1 MPDNNNIILHAPLA
15 GPRVALAEVPDPVF
29 SSGTLGDGIAI
40 DPLDGCLYAP
50 CAGEVVHLAR
60 TGHALTLRAANG
72 AEILLHIGVDT
83 VQLLGR
89 GFSPQVALGEQ
100 VEQGQALVHFDLDL
114 VAQHCT
120 SLVTVMLVGNGQG
133 YELLA
138 LGSVTDSLGEPLLE
152 VRGKAIAGTP
162 SAGAQPQGNA
172 RGQARVAHHGGLH
185 ARPAALLRQTAQRFQ
200 SRILLHFHDREA
212 AVDSLVAVMGLGVGE
227 GDEVT
232 VSCSGADCQ
241 EALQAML
248 QALQTPTVGE
258 RHATPA
264 AAAPVTA
271 QATRH
276 EPGVIGGVCASPG
289 LALGPLARLD
299 GISLPPDNGG
309 NHPPEQHAALD
320 AALTAVR
327 HAIDRDWRHLPRGQ
341 EDAAAILEA
350 HLALLDDPALLD
362 AARRHIDQGSAAS
375 HAWSRAIDA
384 QCQVLRSLDNPL
396 LAERANDLH
405 DLQQRVLRALL
416 GETRELRLPPSA
428 IVVAHELTPSDLLL
442 LARHDVAGLCMAAGG
457 ATSHVAILARARGL
471 PCLVALGETLLELP
485 AGSTLVVDADNGRLE
500 TRAAP
505 QRLAEVR
512 QHCQQRHEQ
521 RQRQQ
526 AAAHQP
532 ARTRDGRLVE
542 IAANVAG
549 ADEAAQALAQGADGV
564 GLLRSEFLF
573 VDRHTAPDEQEQ
585 RLAYQAV
592 LDAMDTRPVIIR
604 TIDVGGDKQLDYLP
618 LPAEANPVLGLR
630 GIRLG
635 LVRPQ
640 LLDQQLRALLSVS
653 PQRRCRIMLPMVTEV
668 DELIAIRQRL
678 DLLADELG
686 VAERAELGVMI
697 EVPAA
702 ALLAERLAE
711 HADFF
716 SIGTNDLSQYTLAMD
731 RDHAGLAARVDA
743 LHPALLRLIDLTC
756 QGAAKHGRWVGVCGA
771 LASDPLATPVLV
783 GLGVAE
789 LSVSAPQIGEIKARV
804 RELEAAQ
811 CQRFSQGLLALSSA
825 AAVRQACRDFT
836 APQAQSPAPVALQQ

>member
-1 MPDNNNIILHAPLA
+1 MSNNNKITLHAPLA
-15 GPRVALAEVPDPVF
+15 GPQVALDQVPDPVF
-29 SSGTLGDGIAI
+29 ASGTLGDGVAI
-40 DPLDGCLYAP
+40 DPLNDCLHAP

-89 GFSPQVALGEQ
+89 GFEPLVALGAR
-100 VEQGQALVHFDLDL
+100 VEQGQPLIRFDLDL

-120 SLVTVMLVGNGQG
+120 SLVTVMLVGNGQDFTLEALDTRSSELG
-133 YELLA
+133 APLLA
-138 LGSVTDSLGEPLLE
+138 VS
-152 VRGKAIAGTP
+152 GK
-162 SAGAQPQGNA
+162 PQLAMLDTATANE
-172 RGQARVAHHGGLH
+172 QANGRAKVAHQGGLH
-185 ARPAALLRQTAQRFQ
+185 ARPAALLRQTAQGFR
-200 SRILLHFHDREA
+200 SRVELHFQDRHA
-212 AVDSLVAVMGLGVGE
+212 SLDSLVAVMGLGVGE
-227 GDEVT
+227 GDEVEVRCT
-232 VSCSGADCQ
+232 GPDAAA
-241 EALQAML
+241 ALQAVL
-248 QALQTPTVGE
+248 QALRTPTAGE
-258 RHATPA
+258 RHAPA
-264 AAAPVTA
+264 PMIAHAPAST
-271 QATRH
+271 
-276 EPGVIGGVCASPG
+276 EPGVLAGVTASPG

-299 GISLPPDNGG
+299 GISLPADSGNNVPD
-309 NHPPEQHAALD
+309 EQHQALKD
-320 AALTAVR
+320 ALAEVR
-327 HAIDRDWRHLPRGQ
+327 TAIDRDWRHLPRGQ

-362 AARRHIDQGSAAS
+362 AARQHIDDGVAAS

-384 QCQVLRSLDNPL
+384 QCQVLRGLGNPL

-428 IVVAHELTPSDLLL
+428 VVVAHELTPSDLLL

-471 PCLVALGETLLELP
+471 PCLVALGETLLELAP
-485 AGSTLVVDADNGRLE
+485 GTTLVLDADNGRLE
-500 TRAAP
+500 TRADAP
-505 QRLAEVR
+505 RLAEVR
-512 QHCQQRHEQ
+512 QHCQQRREQ

-526 AAAHQP
+526 AAAHDS
-532 ARTRDGRLVE
+532 ARTRDGRLIEV
-542 IAANVAG
+542 AANVAS
-549 ADEAAQALAQGADGV
+549 ADEAAQALALGADGI

-573 VDRHTAPDEQEQ
+573 VDRHTAPDQTEQHS
-585 RLAYQAV
+585 AYQAV
-592 LDAMDTRPVIIR
+592 LDAMAERPVIIR

-618 LPAEANPVLGLR
+618 LPIEANPVLGLR

-635 LVRPQ
+635 QVRPE
-640 LLDQQLRALLSVS
+640 LLDEQLRALLQVS

-668 DELIAIRQRL
+668 DELVAIRQRL
-678 DLLADELG
+678 DRLATELG
-686 VAERAELGVMI
+686 VIERAELGVMI

-789 LSVSAPQIGEIKARV
+789 LSVSAPQIGEIKAIV
-804 RELEAAQ
+804 RQLDTKE
-811 CQRFSQGLLALSSA
+811 CRRFSQGLLALASA
-825 AAVRQACRDFT
+825 SAVRQACRDFST
-836 APQAQSPAPVALQQ
+836 QPHAQHTAPVALQQ

>member
-1 MPDNNNIILHAPLA
+1 MSNNNKITLHAPLA
-15 GPRVALAEVPDPVF
+15 GPQVALDQVPDPVF
-29 SSGTLGDGIAI
+29 ASGTLGDGVAI
-40 DPLDGCLYAP
+40 DPLNDCLHAP

-89 GFSPQVALGEQ
+89 GFEPLVALGER
-100 VEQGQALVHFDLDL
+100 VEQGQPLIRFDLDL

-120 SLVTVMLVGNGQG
+120 SLVTVMLVGNGQDFMLEALDARSS
-133 YELLA
+133 ELGA
-138 LGSVTDSLGEPLLE
+138 PLLT
-152 VRGKAIAGTP
+152 VSGKTELAMLDTATS
-162 SAGAQPQGNA
+162 SA
-172 RGQARVAHHGGLH
+172 QANGHAKVAHQGGLH
-185 ARPAALLRQTAQRFQ
+185 ARPAALLRQTAQGFQ
-200 SRILLHFHDREA
+200 SRVELHFQDRHA
-212 AVDSLVAVMGLGVGE
+212 ALDSLVAVMGLGVGE
-227 GDEVT
+227 GDEVEVRCT
-232 VSCSGADCQ
+232 GPDA
-241 EALQAML
+241 EAALQAVL
-248 QALQTPTVGE
+248 QALRTPTVGE
-258 RHATPA
+258 RHAP
-264 AAAPVTA
+264 APVVAHAPAST
-271 QATRH
+271 Q
-276 EPGVIGGVCASPG
+276 PGMLAGVSASPG
-289 LALGPLARLD
+289 LALGSLARLD
-299 GISLPPDNGG
+299 GISLPPDTG
-309 NHPPEQHAALD
+309 NNIPDEQHQALND
-320 AALTAVR
+320 ALAEVR
-327 HAIDRDWRHLPRGQ
+327 TAIDRDWRHLPRGQ

-350 HLALLDDPALLD
+350 HLALLDDPSLLD
-362 AARRHIDQGSAAS
+362 AARQHIDEGVAAS

-384 QCQVLRSLDNPL
+384 QCQVLRGLGNPL

-471 PCLVALGETLLELP
+471 PCLVALGETLLELAP
-485 AGSTLVVDADNGRLE
+485 GTTLVLDADNGHLE
-500 TRAAP
+500 TRADTS
-505 QRLAEVR
+505 RLAEVR
-512 QHCQQRHEQ
+512 QHCQQRREQ

-526 AAAHQP
+526 AAAHDS
-532 ARTRDGRLVE
+532 ARTRDGRQIEV
-542 IAANVAG
+542 AANVAS
-549 ADEAAQALAQGADGV
+549 ADEAAQALALGADGI

-573 VDRHTAPDEQEQ
+573 VDRHTAPDQAEQHS
-585 RLAYQAV
+585 AYQAV
-592 LDAMDTRPVIIR
+592 LDAMAERPVIIR

-618 LPAEANPVLGLR
+618 LPVEANPVLGLR

-635 LVRPQ
+635 QVRPE
-640 LLDQQLRALLSVS
+640 LLDEQLRALLQVS

-668 DELIAIRQRL
+668 DELVAIRQRL
-678 DLLADELG
+678 DRLASELG
-686 VAERAELGVMI
+686 VTERAELGVMI

-789 LSVSAPQIGEIKARV
+789 LSVSAPQIGEIKAIV
-804 RELEAAQ
+804 RQLDANE
-811 CQRFSQGLLALSSA
+811 CRRFSQGLLALSSA
-825 AAVRQACRDFT
+825 SAVRQACRDFT
-836 APQAQSPAPVALQQ
+836 AQPHAQHAAPVALQQ